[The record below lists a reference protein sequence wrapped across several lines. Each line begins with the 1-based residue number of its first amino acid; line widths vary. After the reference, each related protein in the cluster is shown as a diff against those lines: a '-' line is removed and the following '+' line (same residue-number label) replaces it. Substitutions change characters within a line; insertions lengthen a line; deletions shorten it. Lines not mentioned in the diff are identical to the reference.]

1 MNSILNYII
10 YIIIYGYLFLLFLKG
25 YYPANET
32 GILFIGFLIFMTLAY
47 TFVGSL
53 LTDELNLR
61 RKEIYNRFESLL
73 ENSYNSL
80 YLLKDLYVN
89 ILNYKGHIEKT
100 LALYPSIL
108 QNSIVD
114 KLNTEFNKNLSY
126 TINMQLISIVKSQI
140 IAAQNSSNIAYLA
153 AVKQLIESKKS
164 N

>member
-1 MNSILNYII
+1 MNSILKYLI
-10 YIIIYGYLFLLFLKG
+10 YIIIYGYLFVLFLKG

-80 YLLKDLYVN
+80 YALKDLYVN
-89 ILNYKGHIEKT
+89 ILNYKGYIEKT
-100 LALYPSIL
+100 LSLYPDIL
-108 QNSIVD
+108 QTNLVN
-114 KLNTEFNKNLSY
+114 KLNAEFNKNLNY
-126 TINMQLISIVKSQI
+126 IINMQLISIIKSQTTAI
-140 IAAQNSSNIAYLA
+140 QNFSNTAYLV
-153 AVKQLIESKKS
+153 AVKQLIDSKKS